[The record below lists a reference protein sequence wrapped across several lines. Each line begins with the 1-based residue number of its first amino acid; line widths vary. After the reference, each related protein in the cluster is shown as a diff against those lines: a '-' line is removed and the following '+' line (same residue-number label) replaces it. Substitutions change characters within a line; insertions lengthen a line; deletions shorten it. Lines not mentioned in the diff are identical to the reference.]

1 MKKSFIAMAA
11 FFMLL
16 TGCHKEENGNR
27 DGEKV
32 KLTASLSQGEA
43 TKVDVEPG
51 DKGVDVYWTNG
62 DNVSV
67 FGMTQDIRSYLG
79 KIATTL
85 AERSKKA
92 TFEGEVTSSQDNAYY
107 VFYPYNVS
115 NEENSGT
122 SISLNLETQ
131 NGKVDDFT
139 WMSNYMY
146 MFGKESGQMD
156 NNNQVNFSMEHA
168 CALLQFNVKLK
179 DAKEGIKLKSIAVS
193 GDNIKSKKTLHVYD
207 KTISD
212 VDGSGNKI
220 TLLYPEGGSVLGTD
234 AVMALMSAFPAGSG
248 NVDVS
253 VTVDNNGTEQT
264 VAIPGVTVAF
274 EAGKRYTKELEL
286 NLPEPEEIGVYVT
299 GYENNVAKVWKNGQ
313 ELYALTDGTQAWS
326 VYVSGNDVYA
336 AGDEVIDGI
345 RVAKVWKNGQELYA
359 LTDGIRSAY
368 AYSVYVSGSD
378 VYAAGNNYKGTKT
391 VAKVWK
397 NGQELYDLTDGTQNA
412 YAWSVYVSGSD
423 VYAAGYDN
431 VAKVW
436 KNGQEL
442 YALTDGTQEAY
453 AYSVFI
459 QK

>member
-1 MKKSFIAMAA
+1 
-11 FFMLL
+11 MLL

-85 AERSKKA
+85 TERSKKA

-179 DAKEGIKLKSIAVS
+179 DAKEGIKLKSVTVS

-264 VAIPGVTVAF
+264 VAIPGATVAF

-286 NLPEPEEIGVYVT
+286 NLPEPEEIGVYMA
-299 GYENNVAKVWKNGQ
+299 GYERNSSNKNVAIVWKNGV
-313 ELYALTDGTQAWS
+313 EEYILTDGKQNAQALS
-326 VYVSGNDVYA
+326 VS
-336 AGDEVIDGI
+336 
-345 RVAKVWKNGQELYA
+345 
-359 LTDGIRSAY
+359 
-368 AYSVYVSGSD
+368 VSGSD
-378 VYAAGNNYKGTKT
+378 VYAAGNELNSSYND

-397 NGQELYDLTDGTQNA
+397 NGQEEYVLTDGTKTA
-412 YAWSVYVSGSD
+412 YAYSVSVSGSD
-423 VYAAGYDN
+423 VYAAGYERN
-431 VAKVW
+431 SSNITVAKVW
-436 KNGQEL
+436 KNGVEE
-442 YALTDGTQEAY
+442 YVLTDGKKTAY
-453 AYSVFI
+453 AYSIFI